1 MWRQNRPPQPCSLA
15 HPSPDRRL
23 RLLLSV
29 FLNPLTDTIR
39 LQSNEPLCSN
49 TVIGTLAVDGW
60 AVRLHVV
67 QRGGTVRGSS
77 PVPTQ
82 ASHRCTKC
90 NSRLV
95 HPPTASVG
103 YKLHIIRCSTIS
115 TRRSLDLLR
124 SHLYNAT
131 TVNFT
136 GYQHY
141 KNYDF
146 TSTIPQYD
154 RGDRRTELP

>member
-1 MWRQNRPPQPCSLA
+1 MSSHDER
-15 HPSPDRRL
+15 
-23 RLLLSV
+23 
-29 FLNPLTDTIR
+29 
-39 LQSNEPLCSN
+39 EYK
-49 TVIGTLAVDGW
+49 
-60 AVRLHVV
+60 VV
-67 QRGGTVRGSS
+67 QLCCFGAKHNKALPFGSFSFLIKTVRVKVGR
-77 PVPTQ
+77 VPDTTYAALCVERDLTRTIKRTRQ
-82 ASHRCTKC
+82 
-90 NSRLV
+90 
-95 HPPTASVG
+95 
-103 YKLHIIRCSTIS
+103 STLLGVLKFAPNEKKN

-154 RGDRRTELP
+154 RGDRRAELP